1 MGLLENIKKRHSHKN
16 EEYTIEEYLNLCK
29 EDSSAYASAAERLLK
44 AIGEPKLIDTKN
56 DPRLG
61 RIFSNKTIKIYPSF
75 ENDFFGMEETIDEIV
90 RFFKNAAQ
98 GMEEKKQILY
108 LMGPV
113 GGGKSS
119 LAEKIKAL
127 AQQEPIYVLKYEDEM
142 SPVHE
147 SPLGLFS
154 EAIEDLEEEYNIPK
168 RYVPV
173 CMSPWA
179 RKRLNECG
187 GDVTKFKV
195 VKVYPSIQDQ
205 IAISKTEPGD
215 ENNQDIS
222 TLVGKTDISKM
233 GLYAPND
240 ADSYSYTGGLC
251 LGNQGVMEF
260 VEMFKAPIKVLHPLL
275 TATQERNYKGTQPI
289 GAIPFD
295 GIILAHSNESEWDKF
310 VNDKKNEAFIDRLL
324 KIQVPYCLRE
334 SEEVKIYKKML
345 DSSSLSEAPCAP
357 KTLEL
362 LAQFSVLARMEEPEH
377 STRWSKMKVYDGES
391 LKKIDPNAKSL
402 QEYKEVAGINE
413 GMSGTSTRF
422 AFKVLSKTFNYDKDE
437 IAANPVHLLKVLTDE
452 VIRQQYPQEKEDNYI
467 DIIRTDLTHKYA
479 DYIENEINKAYVESY
494 SELGQNIFD
503 KYYTYADHWMRD
515 EDFKDPET
523 GLMYTR
529 ESLNEEL
536 EKIEKPAGIGPNAK
550 DFRQEVVN
558 YILRTKAENEG
569 KMPKWDSYGKLK
581 EVIEKRLFAASEEV
595 MPVISFGPK
604 QNKDSEK
611 KHAEFL
617 KRMTDRGYTEKQV
630 KILVEWYNRHKT
642 NN

>member
-1 MGLLENIKKRHSHKN
+1 MGILENIKNRHSLKKD
-16 EEYTIEEYLNLCK
+16 EMTIEEYLNSCK
-29 EDSSAYASAAERLLK
+29 KDKSMYASAAERLLK
-44 AIGEPKLIDTKN
+44 AIGEPKTIDTK
-56 DPRLG
+56 DDSVLG
-61 RIFSNKTIKIYPSF
+61 RIFSNKTIKVYPSF
-75 ENDFFGMEETIDEIV
+75 KDFFGMEETIEEIV
-90 RFFKNAAQ
+90 DFFKNSAQ

-119 LAEKIKAL
+119 LAEKIKEL
-127 AQQEPIYVLKYEDEM
+127 MQKEPIYVLKYEDEL
-142 SPVHE
+142 SPVFE

-154 EAIEDLEEEYNIPK
+154 EISDDLEKEFKIPS
-168 RYVPV
+168 RYVPL

-179 RKRLNECG
+179 RKRLNDNN
-187 GDVTKFKV
+187 GDVSKFKV
-195 VKVYPSIQDQ
+195 VKMYPSIQDQ
-205 IAISKTEPGD
+205 VAISKTEPGD

-334 SEEVKIYKKML
+334 SEEVKIYQKML
-345 DSSSLSEAPCAP
+345 SSSSLTDAPCAP

-362 LAQFSVLARMEEPEH
+362 LAQFAVLTRIEDPEN
-377 STRWSKMKVYDGES
+377 STKWSKMKVYNGES
-391 LKKIDPNAKSL
+391 LKKTDPNAKSF
-402 QEYKEVAGINE
+402 QEYKDVAGINE
-413 GMSGTSTRF
+413 GMSGISTRF
-422 AFKVLSKTFNYDKDE
+422 AFKILSKTFNYDKDE
-437 IAANPVHLLKVLTDE
+437 TAANPVHLLKILTDE
-452 VIRQQYPQEKEDNYI
+452 VIKLQLPSEKEDKYL
-467 DIIRTDLTHKYA
+467 DIIRTDLTNRYA
-479 DYIENEINKAYVESY
+479 DFLENEINKSYIESY
-494 SELGQNIFD
+494 SEFGQNMFE
-503 KYYTYADHWMRD
+503 KYFTYADHWVRD
-515 EDFKDPET
+515 EDFKDPDT
-523 GLMYTR
+523 GIMFSR

-536 EKIEKPAGIGPNAK
+536 ERIEKSGGIGPNAK
-550 DFRQEVVN
+550 DFRHEVVN
-558 YILRTKAENEG
+558 YILRTKADNRGE
-569 KMPKWDSYGKLK
+569 MPRWDSYEKLR
-581 EVIEKRLFAASEEV
+581 EVIEKRLFANADEV

-604 QNKDSEK
+604 QTKEDQG
-611 KHAEFL
+611 KHDEFL
-617 KRMTDRGYTEKQV
+617 KRMIEKGYTEKQV
-630 KILVEWYNRHKT
+630 RILSEWHLRHRHRD
-642 NN
+642 

>member
-1 MGLLENIKKRHSHKN
+1 MGILENIKKRHSVKK
-16 EEYTIEEYLNLCK
+16 EELSIKDYLDLCK
-29 EDSSAYASAAERLLK
+29 KDKSVYSSAAERLLK
-44 AIGEPKLIDTKN
+44 AIGEPTLIDTKN

-75 ENDFFGMEETIDEIV
+75 KDDFFGMEETIDDIV
-90 RFFKNAAQ
+90 RFFQNAAQ

-119 LAEKIKAL
+119 LAEKIKEL
-127 AQQEPIYVLKYEDEM
+127 AQKEPIYVLKHGDDM
-142 SPVHE
+142 SPIHE

-154 EAIEDLEEEYNIPK
+154 EIKDELESEFNIPS

-179 RKRLNECG
+179 RKRLNEEG
-187 GDVTKFKV
+187 GDVSKFTV

-205 IAISKTEPGD
+205 ISISKTEPGD

-275 TATQERNYKGTQPI
+275 TASQERNYKGTQPI

-295 GIILAHSNESEWDKF
+295 GIILAHSNESEWEKF

-334 SEEVKIYKKML
+334 SEEVKIYQKMIN
-345 DSSSLSEAPCAP
+345 SSSLSKAPCAP
-357 KTLEL
+357 KTFEI
-362 LAQFSVLARMEEPEH
+362 LAQFSVLARMFEPEH
-377 STRWSKMKVYDGES
+377 STRWSKMKVYDGDS

-402 QEYKEVAGINE
+402 QEYKEIAGLNE

-452 VIRQQYPQEKEDNYI
+452 IIKQQLPQEKEDKYI
-467 DIIRTDLTHKYA
+467 DIIRTDLTNKYA

-503 KYYTYADHWMRD
+503 KYFTYADHWKRD
-515 EDFKDPET
+515 EDYKDEET
-523 GLMYTR
+523 GLMYSR
-529 ESLNEEL
+529 EALNDEL
-536 EKIEKPAGIGPNAK
+536 EKIEKPAGIGPSAK
-550 DFRQEVVN
+550 DFRQEVVD
-558 YILRTKAENEG
+558 YIIRYRADNEG
-569 KMPKWDSYGKLK
+569 KIPKWDSYSKLK
-581 EVIEKRLFAASEEV
+581 EVIEKRLFSASDEV

-604 QNKDSEK
+604 QNNDSKK
-611 KHAEFL
+611 KHSEFL
-617 KRMTDRGYTEKQV
+617 SRMTERGYTEKQV

>member
-1 MGLLENIKKRHSHKN
+1 MGILENIKKRHSAQN
-16 EEYTIEEYLNLCK
+16 DEMTVEQYLDLCK
-29 EDSSAYASAAERLLK
+29 SDSSAYASAAERMLK
-44 AIGEPKLIDTKN
+44 AIGEPTLIDTKE
-56 DPRLG
+56 DTRLG
-61 RIFSNKTIKIYPSF
+61 RIFSNKTIKVYPSF
-75 ENDFFGMEETIDEIV
+75 EDFFGMEETIDEIV
-90 RFFKNAAQ
+90 KFFKNAAQ

-119 LAEKIKAL
+119 LAEKIKEL
-127 AQQEPIYVLKYEDEM
+127 AQQEPIYVLKYEEEL
-142 SPVHE
+142 SPVYE

-154 EAIEDLEEEYNIPK
+154 ELNSELENEYGIPN
-168 RYVPV
+168 RYVPL

-179 RKRLNECG
+179 RKRLNECS
-187 GDVTKFKV
+187 GDVTKFRV
-195 VKVYPSIQDQ
+195 VKMYPSIQDQ

-251 LGNQGVMEF
+251 LGNQGIMEF

-334 SEEVKIYKKML
+334 SEEVKIYRKML
-345 DSSSLSEAPCAP
+345 SSSSLSDAPCAP
-357 KTLEL
+357 KTLEM

-391 LKKIDPNAKSL
+391 LKKIDPNAKSI
-402 QEYKEVAGINE
+402 QEYKEIAGINE

-452 VIRQQYPQEKEDNYI
+452 VIKQQLPQEIESRYV

-479 DYIENEINKAYVESY
+479 DYIANEINKAYVESY
-494 SELGQNIFD
+494 SELGQNIFE
-503 KYYTYADHWMRD
+503 KYYAYADHWVRD

-523 GLMYTR
+523 GLMYER
-529 ESLNEEL
+529 AALNEEL
-536 EKIEKPAGIGPNAK
+536 EAIEKPASIGPNAK
-550 DFRQEVVN
+550 DFRQEIVN
-558 YILRTKAENEG
+558 YILRTKADNKGE
-569 KMPKWDSYGKLK
+569 MPKWDSYSKLK
-581 EVIEKRLFAASEEV
+581 EVIEKRLFSSADEV

-604 QNKDSEK
+604 QNKDASK
-611 KHAEFL
+611 KHSEFL
-617 KRMTDRGYTEKQV
+617 KRMVERGYTEKQV